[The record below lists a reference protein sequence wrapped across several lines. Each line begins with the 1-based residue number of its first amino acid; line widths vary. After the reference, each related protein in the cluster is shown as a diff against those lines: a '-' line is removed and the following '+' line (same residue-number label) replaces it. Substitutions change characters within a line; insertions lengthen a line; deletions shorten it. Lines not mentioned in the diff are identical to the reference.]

1 MVEFQNIDFDIN
13 NISETD
19 IFICAIGYEERSQY
33 LLNRLKDRIKVSN
46 ILVFYFE
53 DYEKYPDVKNY
64 LDLLDEK
71 IVRLEAKYSDGDN
84 VKREIAEFI
93 NQYFVEGNHIHIDYS
108 SMPRNWYYQLPL
120 NMEMSPNDRVNYWY
134 VGGKYPMSYDAYPSA
149 GIESYSVIGRPS
161 LRMKPKRLHIIGLGY
176 DSVRTKALISI
187 LDPDMYAVCAAFETG
202 DHEMEENVHL
212 ANFQIISQAVSKIS
226 LQMNDFSFMVAKLC
240 EIAIEFL
247 PLGDV
252 VFVPDGPKPLIMAMS
267 LVPLILKR
275 EGISCLH
282 VSRNNH
288 CYESIVVEAS
298 ESILGFTV
306 KVNHQ

>member
-1 MVEFQNIDFDIN
+1 MVEFQNIDFNIE

-19 IFICAIGYEERSQY
+19 ILICAIGYEVRSQY
-33 LLNRLKDRIKVSN
+33 LLNRLKDKIKPSN
-46 ILVFYFE
+46 ILVLYFE
-53 DYEKYPDVKNY
+53 DYEEYPYVKNY
-64 LDLLDEK
+64 LESLDK
-71 IVRLEAKYSDGDN
+71 RIVRSKSKYCDGDK
-84 VKREIAEFI
+84 VKREIVEFVDKH
-93 NQYFVEGNHIHIDYS
+93 FVDGNYVHIDYS
-108 SMPRNWYYQLPL
+108 SMPRNWYCQLPL
-120 NMEMSPNDRVNYWY
+120 NLEMVINDRVNYWY

-161 LRMKPKRLHIIGLGY
+161 LRMKHKRLHVIGLGY
-176 DSVRTKALISI
+176 DTVRTKALISI
-187 LDPDMYAVCAAFETG
+187 LDPDMYSVCAAFETG
-202 DHEMEENVHL
+202 DKEMDDNVHL
-212 ANFQIISQAVSKIS
+212 ANFQIISQAISEIS

-252 VFVPDGPKPLIMAMS
+252 IFVPDGPKPLIMAMS

-288 CYESIVVEAS
+288 CYEPIAVEAS
-298 ESILGFTV
+298 KSIWGFTV
-306 KVNHQ
+306 KVNN